1 MHFLN
6 PLKGERS
13 KGKREGGGPSENFQ
27 NESVDVMNPCHL
39 STITRRVHW
48 GRFRSMHFLLC
59 TKMNKECKKRKKRK
73 KKLVSKNGT
82 SDNVK
87 NLKSLLM
94 FLFEI
99 LDNCIP
105 GKLNDFLQWRLKFI
119 LIIKD
124 KNY

>member
-1 MHFLN
+1 M
-6 PLKGERS
+6 
-13 KGKREGGGPSENFQ
+13 
-27 NESVDVMNPCHL
+27 VA
-39 STITRRVHW
+39 
-48 GRFRSMHFLLC
+48 
-59 TKMNKECKKRKKRK
+59 
-73 KKLVSKNGT
+73 KNGT

-105 GKLNDFLQWRLKFI
+105 GKLNAFLQWWLKFI

>member
-1 MHFLN
+1 MQ
-6 PLKGERS
+6 K
-13 KGKREGGGPSENFQ
+13 KK
-27 NESVDVMNPCHL
+27 
-39 STITRRVHW
+39 
-48 GRFRSMHFLLC
+48 
-59 TKMNKECKKRKKRK
+59 KKE